1 MKTKVAINGFG
12 RIGRC
17 VLRCFLENKDL
28 YNNIDIALINAT
40 TDLKSSLHL
49 LKYDSIF
56 GTLKNDIKIDG
67 NSIIVDGHKINF
79 ISDRD
84 PKNIDWSGIDVVM
97 ECTGKFTST
106 EQCNVHLESGAK
118 KVIISAPSKDKT
130 TPTFVYKVNHHEM
143 TKDMNIISIGSCTTN
158 ALAPI
163 IKVLDEKFGIQKGFM
178 TTIHSYTGDQ
188 NLVDG
193 SHKDLRRARSAPM
206 SMVPTSTGAA
216 KALSLVLPNMA
227 GKLDGSA
234 IRVPTADVS
243 MVDLVIFT
251 DKSTNAEEVNAALKN
266 ASNSEMKDVLGY
278 IDEPLVSIDM
288 VKNPHSTIIDS
299 LETKVVGGNCIRVAS
314 WYDNEWGFSMR
325 MLDIASLM

>member
-1 MKTKVAINGFG
+1 MKIKVAINGFG

-17 VLRCFLENKDL
+17 VLRCFLENNDK
-28 YNNIDIALINAT
+28 YNNLEIAMINAT
-40 TDLKSSLHL
+40 TDIKSSLHL

-56 GTLKNDIKIDG
+56 GTLKNDIQIDG
-67 NSIIVDGHKINF
+67 NSLIIDGHKINF

-97 ECTGKFTST
+97 ECTGKFTSK

-216 KALSLVLPNMA
+216 KALSLVLPNMV

-251 DKSTNAEEVNAALKN
+251 DKNTNADEVNNALKN
-266 ASNSEMKDVLGY
+266 ASDNAMKDVLGY

-288 VKNPHSTIIDS
+288 VKNHHSTIIDS
-299 LETKVVGGNCIRVAS
+299 LETKVVGGNCVRIAS

>member
-28 YNNIDIALINAT
+28 YKNIDIALINAT

-56 GTLKNDIKIDG
+56 GTLKNDIQIDG
-67 NSIIVDGHKINF
+67 NSLIIDGHKINF

-106 EQCNVHLESGAK
+106 EQCNVHLERGAK
-118 KVIISAPSKDKT
+118 KVIISAPSKDKE

-143 TKDMNIISIGSCTTN
+143 KKDMNIISIGSCTTN

-163 IKVLDEKFGIQKGFM
+163 VKVLDEKFGIQKGFM

-193 SHKDLRRARSAPM
+193 SHNDLRRARSAPM

-251 DKSTNAEEVNAALKN
+251 DKQTNSDEVNAVLRE
-266 ASNSEMKDVLGY
+266 ASNGDMKGVLGY

-288 VKNPHSTIIDS
+288 VKNSHSTIVDS
-299 LETKVVGGNCIRVAS
+299 LETKVVGGNCIRIAS

-325 MLDIASLM
+325 MLDVASLM

>member
-28 YNNIDIALINAT
+28 YKNIDIALINAT

-56 GTLKNDIKIDG
+56 GTLKNDIQIDG
-67 NSIIVDGHKINF
+67 NSLIIDGHKINF

-106 EQCNVHLESGAK
+106 EQCNVHLERGAK
-118 KVIISAPSKDKT
+118 KVIISAPSKDKE

-143 TKDMNIISIGSCTTN
+143 KKDMNIISIGSCTTN

-163 IKVLDEKFGIQKGFM
+163 VKVLDEKFGIQKGFM

-251 DKSTNAEEVNAALKN
+251 DKQTNSDEVNAVLRE
-266 ASNSEMKDVLGY
+266 ASNGDMKGVLGY

-288 VKNPHSTIIDS
+288 VKNSHSTIVDS
-299 LETKVVGGNCIRVAS
+299 LETKVVGGNCIRIAS

-325 MLDIASLM
+325 MLDVASLM